1 MSAPVSADHAWRN
14 RIVGEGEQPASQF
27 IANPANWRVH
37 PQAQRDAM
45 RGALNEVGWVQR
57 VIVNR
62 RTGYLVDGHER
73 VWQALQNGDAPV
85 PYVEVDLDPA
95 EEAYVLATLDP
106 IGAMAQSSKEQL
118 GALLAEVQ
126 SGEAGVQAMLSELAE
141 KAGLYPEAPKEA
153 PEPQVD
159 RAEELRGKWQ
169 TERGQLWE
177 IGRHRL
183 LCGDSTNA
191 EDVARLMGGEKAD
204 CVFTS
209 PPYAVGVEYGEY
221 KDTIDNLRAMLPTLA
236 AQWMRMV
243 VPGGYAVVN
252 FGDIVSAQRIVGTD
266 EPCEYPMA
274 LEYWPVFRAAG
285 WVLWSRRI
293 WCKPGAGTS
302 SMQCISSNR
311 AATNWEHVWTW
322 KAPGPSLFTKQT
334 TGEYPSQNGWFDS
347 SHDKGL
353 EFGLKVHGAG
363 MPPLPALFSV
373 SNHSRP
379 GAGVYEPFTGTGTTM
394 VAAEQLGRRCY
405 GMEIEPKYVAVT
417 LERMAGMGLEPRL
430 VDDGQAANSN

>member
-1 MSAPVSADHAWRN
+1 MSTPVSTDRPWRN

-27 IANPANWRVH
+27 IANPANWRTH

-126 SGEAGVQAMLSELAE
+126 SGEAGVQAMLADIA
-141 KAGLYPEAPKEA
+141 KDAGLYQEPKEA
-153 PEPQVD
+153 PEAQVD
-159 RAEELRGKWQ
+159 LAEELREKWQ

-191 EDVARLMGGEKAD
+191 EDVARLMGGEKPLLMVTD
-204 CVFTS
+204 
-209 PPYAVGVEYGEY
+209 PPYGVEYDPHWRVDAGLSGNTNKMGKVTSDDRVDWREAWALFPGDVAY
-221 KDTIDNLRAMLPTLA
+221 CWHAGRHASVVQESLASAGLVVVAQVIWNKDRFALSRGDYHWKHEPC
-236 AQWMRMV
+236 W
-243 VPGGYAVVN
+243 YAVREGSTHHWLGARDQSTVWDIPRADDSGHGHSTQKPVECMARPIRN
-252 FGDIVSAQRIVGTD
+252 HEGD
-266 EPCEYPMA
+266 
-274 LEYWPVFRAAG
+274 
-285 WVLWSRRI
+285 
-293 WCKPGAGTS
+293 
-302 SMQCISSNR
+302 
-311 AATNWEHVWTW
+311 
-322 KAPGPSLFTKQT
+322 
-334 TGEYPSQNGWFDS
+334 
-347 SHDKGL
+347 
-353 EFGLKVHGAG
+353 
-363 MPPLPALFSV
+363 
-373 SNHSRP
+373 
-379 GAGVYEPFTGTGTTM
+379 VYDPFLGSGTTM

-405 GMEIEPKYVAVT
+405 AMEIEPKYVAVA
-417 LERMAGMGLEPRL
+417 LERMSAMGLEPRL
-430 VDDGQAANSN
+430 LT